1 NVVLQVNLHS
11 RKAFTLHP
19 QQHHDIS
26 SAQPFFDMPRYVN
39 ARRKCGRNLRH
50 QFRGTTERHPDS
62 HSREQITSAAC
73 HTAMKDVAND
83 RCLQP
88 FERFLVLQNCQGV
101 EMCLGRMLVHPITG
115 IDYWYVKMH
124 RLEMGRSL

>member
-1 NVVLQVNLHS
+1 
-11 RKAFTLHP
+11 
-19 QQHHDIS
+19 
-26 SAQPFFDMPRYVN
+26 MPRYVN

-88 FERFLVLQNCQGV
+88 FERFLVLQNRQGV
-101 EMCLGRMLVHPITG
+101 EQSLGRMLVHPITG
-115 IDYWYVKMH
+115 IDDWYVKMPRH
-124 RLEMGRSL
+124 EMGRPRRGMTHDNAIRTNRPQSVARVDQRLALLDA